1 VRLLLLRHGESLLS
15 RDGRYAGHVD
25 TPLHPSAR
33 RPLLALRRRLARF
46 RPVRVFSSDLL
57 RCRQS
62 AALLAPAAEIALSAG
77 LRELR
82 FGRWE
87 GLTPDE
93 CRARDPRRFER
104 WTRDPLR
111 HAPPGGETLR
121 SLRARVRRFVA
132 GLARRYAGRTVALVT
147 HGGPIRALLTT
158 SLDDFWAPKVPPAS
172 LHVLDWKEGSRRSG

>member
-1 VRLLLLRHGESLLS
+1 MRLLLLRHGETALSL
-15 RDGRYAGHVD
+15 DGRYAGHVD
-25 TPLHPSAR
+25 VPLHPSAR
-33 RPLLALRRRLARF
+33 RPLLALRRRVARF
-46 RPVRVFSSDLL
+46 KPVRVFSSDLL

-62 AALLAPAAEIALSAG
+62 AALLAPAAEPELSPR

-111 HAPPGGETLR
+111 NAPPGGETLR
-121 SLRARVRRFVA
+121 GLRARVRRFVS
-132 GLARRYAGRTVALVT
+132 GLARRYAGRAVVVVT

-158 SLDDFWAPKVPPAS
+158 RLEDFWTPSVPPAS
-172 LHVLDWKEGSRRSG
+172 LHVLDWKEVSRSSG